1 VARSS
6 ELGESAKERAE
17 KGKAQDQAQL
27 DHLRAITNAEQ
38 KKELAEHNILASV
51 AEKQKAL
58 QQKLAAW
65 ANSDD
70 AVVRHTQDISKSP
83 PIPLYDIPM
92 KSKRDILT
100 TLKPELAPVSE
111 NLSRNITLENVKIP
125 NLKKKTNYPDG
136 TTIESNDK
144 RLHRLLS
151 QITTF
156 TEPGD
161 EVTLKNV
168 DLDFEGTRQMAEL
181 QEEHGNKA
189 FSTALEVA
197 GIIIAGGM
205 TGVLSDLYTAPF
217 SGPAM
222 KAIEGKLKGIMGLFK
237 FPSS

>member
-1 VARSS
+1 
-6 ELGESAKERAE
+6 
-17 KGKAQDQAQL
+17 
-27 DHLRAITNAEQ
+27 
-38 KKELAEHNILASV
+38 
-51 AEKQKAL
+51 
-58 QQKLAAW
+58 
-65 ANSDD
+65 
-70 AVVRHTQDISKSP
+70 DISKSP

-100 TLKPELAPVSE
+100 TLQPELAPVSE

-217 SGPAM
+217 SRPAM
-222 KAIEGKLKGIMGLFK
+222 KVIEGKLKGIMGLFK
-237 FPSS
+237 FNVGLILQIMETIFESRNRIKRIKEQSSFQDFNADSNKSEEKI